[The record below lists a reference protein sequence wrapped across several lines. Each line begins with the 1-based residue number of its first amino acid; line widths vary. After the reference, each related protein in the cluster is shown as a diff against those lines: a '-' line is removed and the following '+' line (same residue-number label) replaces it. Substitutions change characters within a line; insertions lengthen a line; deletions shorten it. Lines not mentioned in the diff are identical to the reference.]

1 MRTVQRTYTLFGI
14 AELEDEARQRAYT
27 DWLAKGNDYPYA
39 SENCDTLE
47 AFCNLFRIVCTNY
60 RYDSCTYAYR
70 FYTKHEADTEE
81 LSGVRLLAYLYNNF
95 HAGLYSK
102 YSINSLVYW
111 VTYVHNVVY
120 SFYRSMIYC
129 YINSTQRCA
138 GSIVID
144 IIPTNGADKRKF
156 FPFAPY
162 FPVTNVIKRYF
173 YPYFPAIIGIKG
185 YSFPYFP
192 YLSGIMKI
200 KTALYSLFSR
210 LDWHK
215 TVVFPC
221 LGEIYEGIRSLSWE
235 IPVT

>member
-1 MRTVQRTYTLFGI
+1 MQQ
-14 AELEDEARQRAYT
+14 EDDLRG
-27 DWLAKGNDYPYA
+27 LAKTMDFMRALSILFVVINIYW
-39 SENCDTLE
+39 
-47 AFCNLFRIVCTNY
+47 FCYGQIREWGINIGVVDRILLNFDRTAGLFRNILWTKLFAVVFLAL
-60 RYDSCTYAYR
+60 SCLG
-70 FYTKHEADTEE
+70 TK
-81 LSGVRLLAYLYNNF
+81 G
-95 HAGLYSK
+95 GK

>member
-95 HAGLYSK
+95 HAGLYK
-102 YSINSLVYW
+102 PKVYW
-111 VTYVHNVVY
+111 TKDRKKRRRSRISVTCECPFTGVV
-120 SFYRSMIYC
+120 SDEIILQPLMDFMRSPDTRNFKELMRDCLETSSARAVTI
-129 YINSTQRCA
+129 A
-138 GSIVID
+138 SIARARNISR
-144 IIPTNGADKRKF
+144 TRATG
-156 FPFAPY
+156 
-162 FPVTNVIKRYF
+162 
-173 YPYFPAIIGIKG
+173 IIG
-185 YSFPYFP
+185 ST
-192 YLSGIMKI
+192 LSTGH
-200 KTALYSLFSR
+200 FSR
-210 LDWHK
+210 KRHEAGNQTERENRPLQR
-215 TVVFPC
+215 
-221 LGEIYEGIRSLSWE
+221 GRS
-235 IPVT
+235 

>member
-95 HAGLYSK
+95 HAGLYK
-102 YSINSLVYW
+102 PK
-111 VTYVHNVVY
+111 VY
-120 SFYRSMIYC
+120 SGLRK
-129 YINSTQRCA
+129 
-138 GSIVID
+138 
-144 IIPTNGADKRKF
+144 IPVCRGIE
-156 FPFAPY
+156 PVHSVPY
-162 FPVTNVIKRYF
+162 P
-173 YPYFPAIIGIKG
+173 
-185 YSFPYFP
+185 S
-192 YLSGIMKI
+192 
-200 KTALYSLFSR
+200 
-210 LDWHK
+210 
-215 TVVFPC
+215 
-221 LGEIYEGIRSLSWE
+221 SLSLSALKSNSSS
-235 IPVT
+235 TA

>member
-1 MRTVQRTYTLFGI
+1 MYAEDVVHGYVDGHHQDKLVAFVTGCREYFVTVVT
-14 AELEDEARQRAYT
+14 
-27 DWLAKGNDYPYA
+27 
-39 SENCDTLE
+39 
-47 AFCNLFRIVCTNY
+47 
-60 RYDSCTYAYR
+60 
-70 FYTKHEADTEE
+70 
-81 LSGVRLLAYLYNNF
+81 SGKVAAHLGDGAVLAYLNGRLPSPFTALVLATLNC
-95 HAGLYSK
+95 K

>member
-95 HAGLYSK
+95 HAGLYK
-102 YSINSLVYW
+102 PRSIG
-111 VTYVHNVVY
+111 
-120 SFYRSMIYC
+120 RRP
-129 YINSTQRCA
+129 QEKA
-138 GSIVID
+138 QE
-144 IIPTNGADKRKF
+144 
-156 FPFAPY
+156 
-162 FPVTNVIKRYF
+162 
-173 YPYFPAIIGIKG
+173 
-185 YSFPYFP
+185 P
-192 YLSGIMKI
+192 YLRHLRMPLHGRCVGRNHLA
-200 KTALYSLFSR
+200 TPHGLHALARHTEFQGT
-210 LDWHK
+210 HA
-215 TVVFPC
+215 
-221 LGEIYEGIRSLSWE
+221 
-235 IPVT
+235 

>member
-95 HAGLYSK
+95 HAELCTSPR
-102 YSINSLVYW
+102 SIGRKTARKDAGAVSPSLANAPSRALCRTKSSCSPSWTSCARPTHGISRNSC
-111 VTYVHNVVY
+111 VTVWKT
-120 SFYRSMIYC
+120 SSARAETI
-129 YINSTQRCA
+129 A
-138 GSIVID
+138 SIARARNISR
-144 IIPTNGADKRKF
+144 TRATG
-156 FPFAPY
+156 
-162 FPVTNVIKRYF
+162 
-173 YPYFPAIIGIKG
+173 IIG
-185 YSFPYFP
+185 ST
-192 YLSGIMKI
+192 LSTGH
-200 KTALYSLFSR
+200 FSR
-210 LDWHK
+210 KRHEAGNQTERENRPLQR
-215 TVVFPC
+215 
-221 LGEIYEGIRSLSWE
+221 GRS
-235 IPVT
+235 